1 MGWYVFFGTLASF
14 GFLCGLWALTG
25 WLLPGGRGGVIVC
38 FCKAEKG
45 IACVRRCCWL
55 RSVGLLHTAVI
66 AVDCGM
72 TPRAEKELDR
82 LGRYVEICSLQALAC
97 RLELERDQIDG
108 TGIGDHSG
116 HH

>member
-1 MGWYVFFGTLASF
+1 MGWYVFFGMLAAF
-14 GFLCGLWALTG
+14 GFFSGLWALAG

-38 FCKAEKG
+38 FCKGEKG
-45 IACVRRCCWL
+45 IACVRRCWWL

-72 TPRAEKELDR
+72 TARAKNEMDR
-82 LGRYVEICSLQALAC
+82 LGRYVEICTAETLSC
-97 RLELERDQIDG
+97 RLELERDQIDR
-108 TGIGDHSG
+108 TGIGDRSG